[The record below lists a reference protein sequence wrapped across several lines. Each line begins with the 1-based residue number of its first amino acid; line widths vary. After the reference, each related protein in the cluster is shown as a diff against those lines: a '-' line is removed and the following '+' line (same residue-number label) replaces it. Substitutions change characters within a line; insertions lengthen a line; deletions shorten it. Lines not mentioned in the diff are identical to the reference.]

1 MDFGIPGKG
10 GNIELELFGTPLPDK
25 SCSLCDFTD
34 LTGFTIVQNSCPHMP
49 SDIPQAKTGKLPCA
63 LGGQGYE
70 QG

>member
-1 MDFGIPGKG
+1 M
-10 GNIELELFGTPLPDK
+10 GNKWTLGYQAREGTLSWSYLDK
-25 SCSLCDFTD
+25 SCSLCDFMD

-49 SDIPQAKTGKLPCA
+49 YDIPQAKTGKLPCA